1 MSAGRLFF
9 GVDNLRRLTYTITV
23 QRLTRYIMLSRSQ
36 QSTSS
41 APVRVISPRR
51 RLIYIG
57 VCVLSPV
64 FVLGVLELILRCIGF
79 GGYLGVLRSVGT
91 IGNAALYI
99 TETKAA
105 SSYFIAN
112 KSRPGTMYEND
123 FLIPKPPDTFRIL
136 FCGESAA
143 KGFPQPRAFA
153 ASSFLELMLTDLL
166 PERKVEV
173 INMATTAVASFPIL
187 GMLRDALPCQPDVV
201 VIYCGNNEFYGAY
214 GVASM
219 HSAGRSPMGMRIQR
233 AFRSTALAQFIEQF
247 TQSTAPGDNRTLM
260 EAVMGKASIV
270 PNDPLRQDA
279 ARNLH
284 ENIAEMVKLCR
295 GAGVPCI
302 VCTPPCNER
311 DMAPLGDD
319 DLSGLSIESRAEFN
333 NAFKAGINK
342 GTPVEQ
348 RAAFLTS
355 AIKTHPTSA
364 LAHYQIG
371 RLMFAQKKYAE
382 ALREFQQAV
391 DFDSM
396 PWRPPTASV
405 DAIRTAATEN
415 GAKLCDLTMSFR
427 TASEGGCC
435 GSDLMDDHVHP
446 SLRGQAIVARSLIK
460 CISELGDVT
469 KVSPK
474 AESKLGNWEDYAKR
488 LGDNPYERYG
498 VAHTLRVLCNVPFIR
513 STNPDFFD
521 RFDKYC
527 KDFEATLSPQ
537 MLEQARRWQDPKT
550 HTGNIQR
557 PISALMANV
566 LVTEGKHALAE
577 PLYACA
583 IRNVPPYSSL
593 SLDYT
598 YFRLAALERANG
610 ALDENAKQEALRAI
624 ERGKFLLSHGF
635 AGSGMTERFVGRLHQ
650 LRHEFNEAIPFLLEA
665 HSKLK
670 GKDRLAADQALVVSY
685 VQTKQGATA
694 RQFLMDMIK
703 ANDPMAGVYQQLLRN
718 LDEHSDRQP
727 SVEP

>member
-1 MSAGRLFF
+1 
-9 GVDNLRRLTYTITV
+9 
-23 QRLTRYIMLSRSQ
+23 MLSGPQ
-36 QSTSS
+36 QSTPD
-41 APVRVISPRR
+41 APVRAISRRR

-57 VCVLSPV
+57 VCVLSPI
-64 FVLGVLELILRCIGF
+64 FLLGILELALRCVAF
-79 GGYLGVLRSVGT
+79 GGYPGVLRSVGT
-91 IGNAALYI
+91 IDNASLYI

-112 KSRPGTMYEND
+112 KSRPGTMYESD
-123 FLIPKPPDTFRIL
+123 FFIPKPPGTLRVL

-153 ASSFLELMLTDLL
+153 ASAFLELMLADLL
-166 PERKVEV
+166 PGRKVEV
-173 INMATTAVASFPIL
+173 INIATTAVASFPIL
-187 GMLRDALPCQPDVV
+187 GLLRDALPCQPDVV
-201 VIYCGNNEFYGAY
+201 VIYCGNNEFFGAY

-219 HSAGRSPMGMRIQR
+219 HSAGRSPMGMRLQR
-233 AFRSTALAQFIEQF
+233 AFRSTAVAQFIEQF
-247 TQSTAPGDNRTLM
+247 TQGSAPADNKTLM
-260 EAVMGKASIV
+260 EAVMGKASIA
-270 PNDPLRQDA
+270 PNDSLRMDA

-295 GAGVPCI
+295 SAGVPCI

-319 DLSGLSIESRAEFN
+319 DLSGLSADSHAEFN
-333 NAFKAGINK
+333 NAFKNGIK
-342 GTPVEQ
+342 KETPVEQ
-348 RAAFLTS
+348 RATFLAS

-364 LAHYQIG
+364 LAHYQLG
-371 RLMFAQKKYAE
+371 RLMYAQQKYAE

-396 PWRPPTASV
+396 PWRPPAASV
-405 DAIRTAATEN
+405 EAIRTAATEN
-415 GAKLCDLTMSFR
+415 SAILCDLTGAFR
-427 TASEGGCC
+427 AASVGGCC

-460 CISELGDVT
+460 RFDELSKET
-469 KVSPK
+469 KIAPG
-474 AESKLGNWEDYAKR
+474 AESRLATWEDYAKR

-498 VAHTLRVLCNVPFIR
+498 VAHTLRVLCNVSFIR

-577 PLYACA
+577 PLYGCA

-593 SLDYT
+593 NLDYT
-598 YFRLAALERANG
+598 YFRLAALERASG
-610 ALDENAKQEALRAI
+610 KLDESARQEALRAI
-624 ERGKFLLSHGF
+624 ERGTFLLSHGF
-635 AGSGMTERFVGRLHQ
+635 AGSGMTERFVGRLYQ
-650 LRHEFNEAIPFLLEA
+650 LRDEFNEAIPFLLEA
-665 HSKLK
+665 LSKLK
-670 GKDRLAADQALVVSY
+670 GKDRFAAGQALVVSY
-685 VQTKQGATA
+685 VQTEQTAKA
-694 RQFLMDMIK
+694 RQFLLDMIK
-703 ANDPMAGVYQQLLRN
+703 SNDPMAELYQQLLRN
-718 LDEHSDRQP
+718 LDEHSDKQTKI
-727 SVEP
+727 EP

>member
-1 MSAGRLFF
+1 M
-9 GVDNLRRLTYTITV
+9 
-23 QRLTRYIMLSRSQ
+23 
-36 QSTSS
+36 
-41 APVRVISPRR
+41 
-51 RLIYIG
+51 
-57 VCVLSPV
+57 LSPV
-64 FVLGVLELILRCIGF
+64 FLLGILELILRCIEF
-79 GGYLGVLRSVGT
+79 GGYPGVLRSVGT
-91 IGNAALYI
+91 IDNASLYI

-123 FLIPKPPDTFRIL
+123 FFIPKPPGTLRIL
-136 FCGESAA
+136 VCGESAA

-153 ASSFLELMLTDLL
+153 ASAFLELMLTDLL
-166 PERKVEV
+166 PGRKVEV
-173 INMATTAVASFPIL
+173 INIATTAVASFPIL
-187 GMLRDALPCQPDVV
+187 GMLRDVLPCQPDVV
-201 VIYCGNNEFYGAY
+201 VIYCGNNEFFGAY
-214 GVASM
+214 GVASL
-219 HSAGRSPMGMRIQR
+219 HSAGRSPLGMRIQR
-233 AFRSTALAQFIEQF
+233 AFRSTAVAQFIEQF
-247 TQSTAPGDNRTLM
+247 TQGAASTDSRTLM
-260 EAVMGKASIV
+260 EAVMGKAYIA
-270 PNDPLRQDA
+270 PNDPLRLDA

-295 GAGVPCI
+295 SAGVPCI

-311 DMAPLGDD
+311 DMAPLGGD
-319 DLSGLSIESRAEFN
+319 DLRGLSTDSHALFT
-333 NAFKAGINK
+333 NAFKEGINK
-342 GTPVEQ
+342 ETPFEK
-348 RAAFLTS
+348 RAALLAS
-355 AIKTHPTSA
+355 AIKTYPTSA
-364 LAHYQIG
+364 LAHYQLG
-371 RLMFAQKKYAE
+371 RLMYARQKYAE

-391 DFDSM
+391 DCDSM
-396 PWRPPTASV
+396 PWRPPAASV
-405 DAIRTAATEN
+405 EAIRTAATEN
-415 GAKLCDLTMSFR
+415 GAILCDLTGSFR
-427 TASEGGCC
+427 AASEGGCC

-460 CISELGDVT
+460 CISELSDVT
-469 KVSPK
+469 RISPGS
-474 AESKLGNWEDYAKR
+474 ESKLGSWEGYAKQ

-527 KDFEATLSPQ
+527 KDFEATLPPQ

-593 SLDYT
+593 NLDYS
-598 YFRLAALERANG
+598 YFRLAALERASG
-610 ALDENAKQEALRAI
+610 TLGENARQEAQRAI

-635 AGSGMTERFVGRLHQ
+635 AGSGISERFVGRLYQ

-685 VQTKQGATA
+685 VQTRQTAKA
-694 RQFLMDMIK
+694 RQFLLDMIK
-703 ANDPMAGVYQQLLRN
+703 SNDPMADMYQQLLRN
-718 LDEHSDRQP
+718 LDEHSDSQTRI
-727 SVEP
+727 EP

>member
-1 MSAGRLFF
+1 MQAEPSQSAS
-9 GVDNLRRLTYTITV
+9 D
-23 QRLTRYIMLSRSQ
+23 
-36 QSTSS
+36 
-41 APVRVISPRR
+41 APVRAISRRR

-57 VCVLSPV
+57 VCVLSPI
-64 FVLGVLELILRCIGF
+64 FLLGLLELVLRFASF
-79 GGYLGVLRSVGT
+79 GGYPGILRSVGT
-91 IGNAALYI
+91 IDNASLYI

-123 FLIPKPPDTFRIL
+123 FFIPKPSGTLRIL

-153 ASSFLELMLTDLL
+153 ASSFLEVMLEDLL
-166 PERKVEV
+166 PGRNVEV
-173 INMATTAVASFPIL
+173 INIATTAVASFPIL
-187 GMLRDALPCQPDVV
+187 GMLRDALACQPDVV
-201 VIYCGNNEFYGAY
+201 VVYCGNNEFFGAY

-219 HSAGRSPMGMRIQR
+219 HSAGRSPMGMRLQR
-233 AFRSTALAQFIEQF
+233 AFRSTAVAQFIERF

-260 EAVMGKASIV
+260 EAVMGKAHIA
-270 PNDPLRQDA
+270 PNDSLRSDA
-279 ARNLH
+279 ARNLN
-284 ENIAEMVKLCR
+284 ENIAEMVKVCR
-295 GAGVPCI
+295 SAGIPCI

-311 DMAPLGDD
+311 DMAPLGED
-319 DLSGLSIESRAEFN
+319 DLSGLSADSRAEFN
-333 NAFKAGINK
+333 KAIKEGINK
-342 GTPVEQ
+342 ATPVEQ

-364 LAHYQIG
+364 LAHYQLG
-371 RLMFAQKKYAE
+371 RLMYARRKYAE
-382 ALREFQQAV
+382 AIQEFQKAV

-396 PWRPPTASV
+396 PWRPPAASV
-405 DAIRTAATEN
+405 EAIRTAATEN
-415 GAKLCDLTMSFR
+415 GAIVCDLTGAFR
-427 TASEGGCC
+427 VASEGGCC

-446 SLRGQAIVARSLIK
+446 SLRGQALVARSIVK
-460 CISELGDVT
+460 SICEIG
-469 KVSPK
+469 KVVDIAPG
-474 AESKLGNWEDYAKR
+474 AESRLATSEDYAKR

-583 IRNVPPYSSL
+583 VRCVPPYSSL
-593 SLDYT
+593 NLDYT
-598 YFRLAALERANG
+598 YFRLASLERANG
-610 ALDENAKQEALRAI
+610 TLDENARQEALRAI

-650 LRHEFNEAIPFLLEA
+650 LRHEFSEAIPFLLEA
-665 HSKLK
+665 HTKLK
-670 GKDRLAADQALVVSY
+670 GKDRFAACQALMVSF
-685 VQTKQGATA
+685 VQTKQTA
-694 RQFLMDMIK
+694 RARQYLLDIIK
-703 ANDPMAGVYQQLLRN
+703 VNDPMAELYQQLLRN
-718 LDEHSDRQP
+718 LDEHSDRRTNIDP
-727 SVEP
+727 